1 MIPRMGNSYPRLGFE
16 MASPDGGRFGLPRF
30 PEGSGNS
37 RANHATLLSEL
48 IKSDV
53 RPNDGQKD
61 GRGSTAGEVQNMGK
75 FFTAIILRNRAS
87 PYGGGPTVVFRS
99 IRKISGNSRVA
110 RMSPFAR

>member
-61 GRGSTAGEVQNMGK
+61 GRGSTAGEVQNMGSSLPRL
-75 FFTAIILRNRAS
+75 FFEI
-87 PYGGGPTVVFRS
+87 GPP
-99 IRKISGNSRVA
+99 
-110 RMSPFAR
+110 RMAAGRPWFSEV